1 MSGWSPVPAT
11 ITIPKRFSGPPHAA
25 NGGYAAGLIAQH
37 CIGAAAVAVTIRR
50 PLPLDRPLTLEGERD
65 ALELRDGD
73 DVLAQAAPEILEERP
88 PRVVS
93 VDEARAA
100 SERCAVLIH
109 PDWHPAPTC
118 FVCGT
123 RRERDDGLD
132 LFAGPTGD
140 GLVATTWT
148 PRENAPEIVWAALD
162 CPSSM
167 HIYRGGA
174 RPEAMYVLGRIVG
187 RVDER
192 PAIGEELVIVSWE
205 LGREGRKL
213 FAACA
218 LQRPDGAILAT
229 TRATWI
235 RL

>member
-1 MSGWSPVPAT
+1 VPAS
-11 ITIPKRFSGPPHAA
+11 ITIPSRFCGPPGYA
-25 NGGYAAGLIAQH
+25 NGGYAAGLVADH
-37 CIGAAAVAVTIRR
+37 CIGATAVAVTIRR
-50 PLPLDRPLTLEGERD
+50 PLPLDRPLTVVGED
-65 ALELRDGD
+65 AVELRDGD
-73 DVLAQAAPEILEERP
+73 DVLARAQPEAVDDRP

-93 VDEARAA
+93 LHEARAA
-100 SERCAVLIH
+100 GERCAVLEH
-109 PDWHPAPTC
+109 PDWHPAPDC

-123 RRERDDGLD
+123 ARERGDGLR
-132 LFAGPTGD
+132 LFAGPTDD

-148 PRENAPEIVWAALD
+148 PRENAPAILWAALD

-167 HIYRGGA
+167 HIYRDGV
-174 RPEAMYVLGRIVG
+174 RPEAMYVLGRIAG
-187 RVDER
+187 RIDER
-192 PAIGEELVIVSWE
+192 PPIGEELVIVSWE

-218 LQRPDGAILAT
+218 LQRPDGVILAT